1 MNIEQK
7 PATETN
13 ETLEQQFVRL
23 FKEKGADSLEVQ
35 DCISHWEDQQELL
48 VEQETDPD
56 KKKIAGINLNLNR
69 ARLYWEAGMT
79 DNAIENFN
87 DALLQA
93 TNERMEG
100 IISEIETEMDK
111 LGI

>member
-1 MNIEQK
+1 MGIEQK
-7 PATETN
+7 PIIETN
-13 ETLEQQFVRL
+13 ETLGLQFIRL
-23 FKEKGADSLEVQ
+23 VKEKGVDNPEVQ
-35 DCISHWEDQQELL
+35 DCISRWEDEQELL

-56 KKKIAGINLNLNR
+56 KRKIAEINLNLNR

-87 DALLQA
+87 DTLLQA
-93 TNERMEG
+93 INEGKRDV
-100 IISEIETEMDK
+100 ISEITVEMDK